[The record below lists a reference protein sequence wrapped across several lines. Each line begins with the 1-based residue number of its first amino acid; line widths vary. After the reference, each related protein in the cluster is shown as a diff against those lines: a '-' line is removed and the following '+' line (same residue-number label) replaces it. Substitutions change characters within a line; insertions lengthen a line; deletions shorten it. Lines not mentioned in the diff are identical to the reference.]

1 MKRAFASSVV
11 CGGQARGK
19 VSAARRASAGE
30 SPAPARRM
38 LNVSIV
44 YRTLTSSG
52 TPGPKVVES
61 DPFWM

>member
-1 MKRAFASSVV
+1 MKAAFASSVV

-19 VSAARRASAGE
+19 VTAATAASAAESA
-30 SPAPARRM
+30 ALAR
-38 LNVSIV
+38 LTETVKS